1 MNGMKR
7 INWLS
12 LLLGA
17 LITLALVS
25 SCNVWRASDKGV
37 QGSTAADSVL
47 SAAALN
53 EPLATGDRIGY
64 QKLPREAQNVI
75 DTIRARGQFPYSKDG
90 SVFGNRE
97 GLLPKQPRGYY
108 QEYTVKTPKVDNR
121 GARRIVAGKGKTGDV
136 ATSGE
141 YYYTADHYRTFY
153 RVVEK

>member
-1 MNGMKR
+1 MKR

-12 LLLGA
+12 LVFGIVL
-17 LITLALVS
+17 TLALVS
-25 SCNVWRASDKGV
+25 ACNILRTRK
-37 QGSTAADSVL
+37 ADVSQSPITSPDVD
-47 SAAALN
+47 
-53 EPLATGDRIGY
+53 EPKSPMANGLIEYAR
-64 QKLPREAQNVI
+64 LPREAQSVI
-75 DTIRARGQFPYSKDG
+75 QTIKARGQFPYTKDG

-153 RVVEK
+153 RIVEK

>member
-1 MNGMKR
+1 MKR

-12 LLLGA
+12 LVFGIVL
-17 LITLALVS
+17 TLALVS
-25 SCNVWRASDKGV
+25 ACNILRTRK
-37 QGSTAADSVL
+37 ADVSQSPITSPVVDESKSPMANGL
-47 SAAALN
+47 IEYA
-53 EPLATGDRIGY
+53 R
-64 QKLPREAQNVI
+64 LPREAQSVI
-75 DTIRARGQFPYSKDG
+75 QIIKARGRFPYSKDG

>member
-1 MNGMKR
+1 MKR

-12 LLLGA
+12 LVFGIVL
-17 LITLALVS
+17 TLALVS
-25 SCNVWRASDKGV
+25 ACNILRTRK
-37 QGSTAADSVL
+37 ADVSQSPITSPVVD
-47 SAAALN
+47 
-53 EPLATGDRIGY
+53 EPKSPMANGLIEYAR
-64 QKLPREAQNVI
+64 LPREAQSVI
-75 DTIRARGQFPYSKDG
+75 QTIKARGQFPYSKDG

-97 GLLPKQPRGYY
+97 GLLPRQPGGYY

>member
-1 MNGMKR
+1 MKR
-7 INWLS
+7 INWFS
-12 LLLGA
+12 LVFGIVL
-17 LITLALVS
+17 TLALVS
-25 SCNVWRASDKGV
+25 ACNILRTRKVDVSQSPTTSPVVD
-37 QGSTAADSVL
+37 
-47 SAAALN
+47 
-53 EPLATGDRIGY
+53 EPKSPMANGLIEYAR
-64 QKLPREAQNVI
+64 LPREAQSVI
-75 DTIRARGQFPYSKDG
+75 QTIKVRGQFPYSKDG